1 MKKLVQKKMLLSLAI
16 SFSVMLETV
25 SISFAEQITEKTPT
39 PTVPVVAKVNQQNLN
54 IVKNGPALA
63 LKIDRQDIYQLPR
76 NFRTGNDKFTGITKD
91 GKIPS
96 RVGMDKMN
104 VSASS
109 TFSEKEL
116 EAILDNIPV
125 KPNQFYDIDLRGES
139 HGYING
145 TSVSWFA
152 DHNWGNDGRSQEI
165 IENLEK
171 EQLEQV
177 KNSSPVMI
185 YRFDDSKNVLLTPTV
200 MDVNKVRTEEEMV
213 KDHGAN
219 YFRLALSD
227 HFRPEDG
234 DVDKFLNF
242 YKQLPKDAWLHYHCF
257 AGMGRTTIFMVMHD
271 ILKNAKNVSFDDI
284 IQRQK
289 LIGIVDL
296 SEIPDSKK
304 NWGRKAY
311 IERYQFVKHFYDY
324 VKANPN
330 LKKSWSQW
338 AKEHSYETYTPDY
351 AGYIW
356 RIDAENK
363 TELPRNFRTSNSNF
377 KTVNPKYD
385 LDANYIPSKKGL
397 DTLNVS
403 GSAQFS
409 VSQFQELVKN
419 LKSQTVNPIYI
430 IDLRQESHGFF
441 NNSKAVSWYGHRDWS
456 NIDKTISQIIKDEHN
471 RLNDAKNKTVI
482 TGIIKSD
489 KTVSTDKENVKSV
502 LTEKELVERAG
513 LNYVRITATD
523 HVWPSPENIDQFIN
537 LYKKLPQKSWLHFH
551 CEAGEGRTTTYMAI
565 YDMMKN
571 PDVSLKD
578 ILYRQ
583 HLLGGN
589 YVAYTIK
596 NPKSSEWKADYYH
609 QKAQMINKFYQYVQ
623 ENHQDNYQTSW
634 SDWLKTHE

>member
-1 MKKLVQKKMLLSLAI
+1 MKKLAQKKMLLSLAV
-16 SFSVMLETV
+16 SFTVILETV
-25 SISFAEQITEKTPT
+25 GISFAEQAPEKVQTPA
-39 PTVPVVAKVNQQNLN
+39 VPVVAKANQQNLDV
-54 IVKNGPALA
+54 VKNAPALA

-96 RVGMDKMN
+96 RAGMDKMN

-116 EAILDNIPV
+116 EAILDKVPV
-125 KPNQFYDIDLRGES
+125 KPSQFYDIDLRGES

-171 EQLEQV
+171 EQLDQV

-185 YRFDDSKNVLLTPTV
+185 YRFDDNKNVLLTPTV
-200 MDVNKVRTEEEMV
+200 MNVNKVRTEEEMV
-213 KDHGAN
+213 KEHGAN

-227 HFRPEDG
+227 HFRPEDA
-234 DVDKFLNF
+234 DVDKFLDF
-242 YKQLPKDAWLHYHCF
+242 YKQLPEDAWLHYHCF

-296 SEIPDSKK
+296 SDIPDKKK

-324 VKANPN
+324 VKANPD

-385 LDANYIPSKKGL
+385 LDANYTPSKKGL

-409 VSQFQELVKN
+409 VNQFQELVKN

-441 NNSKAVSWYGHRDWS
+441 NNGEAVSWYGHRDWS
-456 NIDKTISQIIKDEHN
+456 NID
-471 RLNDAKNKTVI
+471 
-482 TGIIKSD
+482 
-489 KTVSTDKENVKSV
+489 
-502 LTEKELVERAG
+502 
-513 LNYVRITATD
+513 
-523 HVWPSPENIDQFIN
+523 
-537 LYKKLPQKSWLHFH
+537 
-551 CEAGEGRTTTYMAI
+551 
-565 YDMMKN
+565 
-571 PDVSLKD
+571 
-578 ILYRQ
+578 
-583 HLLGGN
+583 
-589 YVAYTIK
+589 
-596 NPKSSEWKADYYH
+596 
-609 QKAQMINKFYQYVQ
+609 
-623 ENHQDNYQTSW
+623 
-634 SDWLKTHE
+634 